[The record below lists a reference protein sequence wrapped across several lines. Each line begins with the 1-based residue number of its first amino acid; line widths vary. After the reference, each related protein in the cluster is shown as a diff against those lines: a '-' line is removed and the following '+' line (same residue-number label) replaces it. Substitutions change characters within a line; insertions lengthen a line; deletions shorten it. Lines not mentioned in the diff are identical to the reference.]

1 MYDKNPA
8 YCINVLQNGT
18 RVFFRAT
25 ITAEVSPDGS
35 TLITDPDKF
44 KYSMGAQMYRI
55 EASKFPIANGS
66 LNISAL
72 RNAVLETYEGG
83 KYTSSLS
90 GCVSPV

>member
-25 ITAEVSPDGS
+25 ITAEVSADGT

-55 EASKFPIANGS
+55 EASKFPSPGS

-83 KYTSSLS
+83 KYTSNLS